1 MKTNQSQF
9 KETFSQVHASS
20 ACLEEVY
27 HMTESRKTRRPKR
40 FIARRL
46 AVLAAGAIALAGSTI
61 AVNAATGNRLL
72 RYFTVIIDGKE
83 YRAEEIDGKEN
94 VYQMENGTTITFTHP
109 TPSPLERSLPGRKR
123 TLKWNWNWITKPMK
137 LLFPYRN
144 RLPGFLRTILPM
156 PNRTHLV

>member
-1 MKTNQSQF
+1 
-9 KETFSQVHASS
+9 
-20 ACLEEVY
+20 
-27 HMTESRKTRRPKR
+27 MTESRKTRRPKR

-94 VYQMENGTTITFTHP
+94 VYQMENGTTITFTP
-109 TPSPLERSLPGRKR
+109 GTAASPEEESFETELQTDSEADEASLS
-123 TLKWNWNWITKPMK
+123 ISESAEEE
-137 LLFPYRN
+137 
-144 RLPGFLRTILPM
+144 
-156 PNRTHLV
+156 

>member
-94 VYQMENGTTITFTHP
+94 VYQMENGTTITFTP
-109 TPSPLERSLPGRKR
+109 GAAASPEEESFEAELQTDSEADEASLS
-123 TLKWNWNWITKPMK
+123 ISESAEEE
-137 LLFPYRN
+137 
-144 RLPGFLRTILPM
+144 
-156 PNRTHLV
+156 